1 LYSLDI
7 GIVLHVCIVLLNV
20 LYFLDIGIVLHVCI
34 VLLNVWYFC
43 ICFLFPRYWFCTAVL
58 SRYWYGTAGCTVKC
72 FIHLDIGI
80 VLHVCIVLLNVL
92 YFLDIC
98 IVRHAGCT
106 VECFVLPR
114 YLYCT
119 DGYTVKCFVLLRYLF
134 CTAYLLYC

>member
-1 LYSLDI
+1 MYGTFVYVFYSQDI
-7 GIVLHVCIVLLNV
+7 GIVL
-20 LYFLDIGIVLHVCI
+20 LYF
-34 VLLNVWYFC
+34 
-43 ICFLFPRYWFCTAVL
+43 
-58 SRYWYGTAGCTVKC
+58 
-72 FIHLDIGI
+72 LDIGI